1 MKRFFNIYDNSM
13 NRSNN
18 FMTIQN
24 CREDIIGELD
34 AIIQY
39 ENHLFSTD
47 DPAARA
53 TIQDIVDEEKLH
65 VGQLF
70 GLLFKLDPI
79 SQRQFEKGFKE
90 FTTDDDK

>member
-1 MKRFFNIYDNSM
+1 MRRFFNIYDNS

-18 FMTIQN
+18 LITTQN
-24 CREDIIGELD
+24 CREDIIGELE

-47 DPAARA
+47 DPVARA
-53 TIQDIVDEEKLH
+53 IIQDIVDEEKLH

-70 GLLFKLDPI
+70 GLLLKDNLKKVIASLQPI
-79 SQRQFEKGFKE
+79 MKNKKIR
-90 FTTDDDK
+90 